1 MGCGHGSRLRA
12 ETGTAACRHGH
23 GHVIYKMKYCEKD
36 FIDQVW
42 NILSSRER
50 RVIEHPPFSHAAVLV
65 PLFKKGEGCHILFTK
80 RTDQVKY
87 HKGEISFPGVVFD
100 EEDSEL
106 ISTALREAN
115 EEIGLKESD
124 VQIVGVLDDIVT
136 ITEFIVTP
144 FVGLFS
150 YPYPFKLSPIE
161 IEELIEVPLSYLL
174 DEECFGERVIVRG
187 DRKEVVYS
195 YQYGNHI
202 IWGATA
208 RILKQFL
215 DLITSQRQP
224 HD

>member
-1 MGCGHGSRLRA
+1 MRGYLI
-12 ETGTAACRHGH
+12 GTPFIMRCR
-23 GHVIYKMKYCEKD
+23 EKD
-36 FIDQVW
+36 ITNELQD
-42 NILSSRER
+42 ILSKRGR
-50 RVIEHPPFSHAAVLV
+50 RVIENPSFSHAAVLV
-65 PLFKKGEGCHILFTK
+65 PLFKRGEDCHILFTK
-80 RTDQVKY
+80 RTHQVKY
-87 HKGEISFPGVVFD
+87 HKGEISFPGGVFD
-100 EEDSEL
+100 EGDSEL
-106 ISTALREAN
+106 ERTALREAF

-150 YPYPFKLSPIE
+150 YPYPFKLNPIE
-161 IEELIEVPLSYLL
+161 IEELIKVPLSNLL
-174 DEECFGERVIVRG
+174 DKECFGERVIVRG

-215 DLITSQRQP
+215 DLISSRE
-224 HD
+224 